1 MKIFNKIFTSVLIIL
16 FASGAFAETISDI
29 DSRAE
34 RFYKDKRFSE
44 AIREWLSA
52 LDIDPTNEKIQQK
65 IEMVYEEKHR
75 KNMAMQRSKIQM
87 RETYNTY
94 EPKSPD
100 EIEKET
106 NEAVNNFV
114 IAYRIDPN
122 DPEMKTLREKMEKF
136 QRDMNAIILK
146 KRRSLEDRRRYEAAI
161 MIARQEM
168 DEGKYDEAKDDWEKA
183 LDIFNDDPVAKE
195 GKRKAELAIS
205 NRLKYEK
212 IKSLIAH
219 GIELFTVEQ
228 YNEALTE
235 FKQVILIDPDNDE
248 ADSYISKIEDIID
261 AKQSYERK
269 RQQAEQFYQ
278 EGLSDLNSNRFN
290 DARDNF
296 ENALNLIPNYK
307 DAEARIKSIKRL
319 IDEYNDR
326 LRRQRNAEIDREF
339 QNGFIALSDGRYKDA
354 LVAFEKTIVLDPKNV
369 LAMNY
374 LERAK
379 EALKEQQ
386 EEEIDESSPY
396 YPIISSLIISGK
408 ELYKKEKYTESRE
421 QFEKIRTLF
430 PNNKIAIE
438 FILKCDMKLNPEKFE
453 SFSTRILDEGKDAL
467 SKRDFRK
474 ALSRFQ
480 IIKSI
485 SPDYPEIDQLIAKAK
500 KPVIERK
507 QVTPAGV
514 VVTTEEIERRYQL
527 SMSLYKKGG
536 DQNIKN
542 ALENLRWIAQYDP
555 ENTKAI
561 IALNKIESQ
570 QRNASVV
577 ETEQTGPKLTENQ
590 KKLIREYLYKGISY
604 YSNNNYEKA
613 IDEWRKV
620 LAIDPTNEKAKN
632 NIRKCLALLKR

>member
-1 MKIFNKIFTSVLIIL
+1 MKHTFKIFVILLVLMFSGSV
-16 FASGAFAETISDI
+16 FAETISEI
-29 DSRAE
+29 DARAD
-34 RFYKDKRFSE
+34 RFYKEKRFSE

-52 LDIDPTNEKIQQK
+52 LDMDPANEKIQQK
-65 IEMVYEEKHR
+65 VEMVYEEKHR
-75 KNMAMQRSKIQM
+75 KNMALQRSKMQM

-94 EPKSPD
+94 EPKSAD
-100 EIEKET
+100 EVEKET
-106 NEAVNNFV
+106 NTAVDNFV

-122 DPEMKTLREKMEKF
+122 DPEMKTLREKTEKF
-136 QRDMNAIILK
+136 QRDMYAIILK
-146 KRRSLEDRRRYEAAI
+146 KRRSLEDRRRYEAAV

-168 DEGKYDEAKDDWEKA
+168 DEGKYDEAKTDWDKA
-183 LDIFNDDPVAKE
+183 LDIFMDDPVARE

-212 IKSLIAH
+212 IKSLLAS
-219 GIELFTVEQ
+219 GIQLFTLAK

-235 FKQVILIDPDNDE
+235 FKQVILIDPENDE
-248 ADSYISKIEDIID
+248 ADSYISKIEDIVD
-261 AKQSYERK
+261 AQQGYERK

-278 EGLSDLNSNRFN
+278 EGLSDLTANRFN
-290 DARDNF
+290 EARDNL

-307 DAEARIKSIKRL
+307 DAEARINSIKRL
-319 IDEYNDR
+319 RDEYNEK
-326 LRRQRNAEIDREF
+326 LKRQRNTEIDREF
-339 QNGFIALSDGRYKDA
+339 QSGLIAFSDGRYKDA
-354 LVAFEKTIVLDPKNV
+354 LVSLEKTLLLDPKNA
-369 LAMNY
+369 LAMSY
-374 LERAK
+374 LEKTK

-386 EEEIDESSPY
+386 EEEVDESSPY

-408 ELYKKEKYTESRE
+408 ELYKKEKFSESRA

-438 FILKCDMKLNPEKFE
+438 FILKCDMKLNPEKFQ
-453 SFSTRILDEGKDAL
+453 SFAARIMEEGKEAL
-467 SKRDFRK
+467 GKRDFRK

-485 SPDYPEIDQLIAKAK
+485 TPDYPEIDQLIAKAK
-500 KPVIERK
+500 KPGAEQKR
-507 QVTPAGV
+507 TTAAGV

-527 SMSLYKKGG
+527 SISLYKKGG
-536 DQNIKN
+536 DQNIKT

-555 ENTKAI
+555 ENMKAI

-570 QRNASVV
+570 QRNENMV
-577 ETEQTGPKLTENQ
+577 EAEQTGPKLTENQ
-590 KKLIREYLYKGISY
+590 KKLIREYLFKGISH